1 MSASKPKTQLDII
14 KSFLSGEKEGRS
26 SAGGNLYI
34 KGDRLIHYQTTIAER
49 YGEKIILNYTR
60 YSLVTGKIQ
69 KAIKEMVPEEKLIS
83 IGRITINYDKSL
95 VDKVKESGVET
106 QRLTS
111 SLKRTIKSFF
121 WNDSLR
127 ITVISFARPPILIA
141 VLPLT
146 GKCYSSF

>member
-1 MSASKPKTQLDII
+1 MLEETLMSASKPKTQLDII

-106 QRLTS
+106 Q
-111 SLKRTIKSFF
+111 
-121 WNDSLR
+121 
-127 ITVISFARPPILIA
+127 
-141 VLPLT
+141 
-146 GKCYSSF
+146 